1 MLMPRTKSSPA
12 NPLLIVEDEAYVLD
26 VLTRAARGW
35 NFDCRTAT
43 RAEDAVLL
51 LENLSAPVVVTDL
64 KMPGKGGAWLIGEI
78 QRRWPETLVI
88 VVTGVE
94 DEETLNHCLQAGA
107 HYFFLKPIKLD
118 EFHNALRFAVASHRL
133 RREREQSRQKLE
145 RQLRTRTRHLR
156 STFSS
161 AIHSLVRTLEARDPS
176 TAEHSIRVR
185 HLAGRLAEALGMTDR
200 LLRQVRL
207 AAKLHDIG
215 KVGVAEG
222 ILNKIGSLTEEEYG
236 CVRDH
241 PMIGERIL
249 SPIIRSRSVLQ
260 GIRHHHERYDG
271 SGYPDGV
278 AGDRIPLIA
287 RIVTIADCFD
297 AMTSIRAY
305 RTALDVEAA
314 LEVLRAGAGTQFDP
328 GLVPIFERIVR
339 AEFAAVT

>member
-1 MLMPRTKSSPA
+1 
-12 NPLLIVEDEAYVLD
+12 
-26 VLTRAARGW
+26 
-35 NFDCRTAT
+35 
-43 RAEDAVLL
+43 
-51 LENLSAPVVVTDL
+51 
-64 KMPGKGGAWLIGEI
+64 MPGKGGAWLIGEI

-118 EFHNALRFAVASHRL
+118 EFHNALRFAFASHRL
-133 RREREQSRQKLE
+133 RRQREEKLQ
-145 RQLRTRTRHLR
+145 RQLVTRTRDLH
-156 STFSS
+156 STFAS
-161 AIHSLVRTLEARDPS
+161 AIRSLVRTLEARDPS
-176 TAEHSIRVR
+176 TAQHSIRVR
-185 HLAGRLAEALGMTDR
+185 HLAGRLAESLGMQGKM
-200 LLRQVRL
+200 LRQVRL

-222 ILNKIGSLTEEEYG
+222 ILNKMGSLTEEEYG

-249 SPIIRSRSVLQ
+249 TPIIRSRTVLQ

-271 SGYPDGV
+271 SGYPDGL

-297 AMTSIRAY
+297 AMTSCRAY
-305 RTALDVEAA
+305 RSALEIETA
-314 LEVLRAGAGTQFDP
+314 LEVIRTGAGTQFDP
-328 GLVPIFERIVR
+328 MLVPAFEGVVR
-339 AEFAAVT
+339 AECAAVGLGS

>member
-1 MLMPRTKSSPA
+1 MPRTKSCQASP
-12 NPLLIVEDEAYVLD
+12 LTIVEDEAYVLD

-35 NFDCRTAT
+35 NFECRTASS
-43 RAEDAVLL
+43 AESAVTL
-51 LENLSAPVVVTDL
+51 LEERPTPVVVTDL
-64 KMPGKGGAWLIGEI
+64 RMPGHGGAWLIGEI

-118 EFHNALRFAVASHRL
+118 EFHNALRFAFASHRL
-133 RREREQSRQKLE
+133 RRHREQSRRKLE
-145 RQLRTRTRHLR
+145 RQLVTRTRHLR
-156 STFSS
+156 STFAS

-176 TAEHSIRVR
+176 TAQHSIRVR
-185 HLAGRLAEALGMTDR
+185 HYAGRLAESLGMTDR
-200 LLRQVRL
+200 ALRQVRL
-207 AAKLHDIG
+207 SAKLHDIG

-249 SPIIRSRSVLQ
+249 SPIIRSRTVLE

-271 SGYPDGV
+271 SGYPDGL
-278 AGDRIPLIA
+278 AGDRIPQIA
-287 RIVTIADCFD
+287 RIITIADCFD
-297 AMTSIRAY
+297 AMTSIRTY

-314 LEVLRAGAGTQFDP
+314 LEVLRTGAGSQFDP
-328 GLVPIFERIVR
+328 ALVPIFESIVR
-339 AEFAAVT
+339 AEFADVT

>member
-1 MLMPRTKSSPA
+1 MPRTKSCQASP
-12 NPLLIVEDEAYVLD
+12 LTIVEDEAYILD
-26 VLTRAARGW
+26 ILTRAARGW
-35 NFDCRTAT
+35 NFECRTAVS
-43 RAEDAVLL
+43 AEAAVAL
-51 LENLSAPVVVTDL
+51 LEERPTQVVVTDL
-64 KMPGKGGAWLIGEI
+64 RMPGHGGAWLIGEI
-78 QRRWPETLVI
+78 QRRWPTTLVI

-118 EFHNALRFAVASHRL
+118 EFHNALRFAFASHRL
-133 RREREQSRQKLE
+133 RRQRELSRQKLE
-145 RQLRTRTRHLR
+145 RQLVTRTRHLR
-156 STFSS
+156 STFAS

-176 TAEHSIRVR
+176 TAQHSIRVR
-185 HLAGRLAEALGMTDR
+185 HLAGRLAESLGMTDR
-200 LLRQVRL
+200 QLRQVRL
-207 AAKLHDIG
+207 SAKLHDIG

-249 SPIIRSRSVLQ
+249 SPIIRSRTVLQ

-271 SGYPDGV
+271 SGYPDGL

-297 AMTSIRAY
+297 AMTSVRIY

-314 LEVLRAGAGTQFDP
+314 LEVLRMGAGTQFDP
-328 GLVPIFERIVR
+328 ALVPIFEGIVR
-339 AEFAAVT
+339 AELADVT

>member
-1 MLMPRTKSSPA
+1 ML
-12 NPLLIVEDEAYVLD
+12 VEDEPCVLD

-35 NFDCRTAT
+35 NFDCRTAIC
-43 RAEDAVLL
+43 AEDAVRL
-51 LENLSAPVVVTDL
+51 LEAQPSPVVVTDL
-64 KMPGKGGAWLIGEI
+64 RMPGKGGSWLIGEI

-88 VVTGVE
+88 VVTGIE

-118 EFHNALRFAVASHRL
+118 EFHNALRFAFASQRL
-133 RREREQSRQKLE
+133 RRERDQSRQKLE
-145 RQLRTRTRHLR
+145 RKLVSRTRHLR
-156 STFSS
+156 STFVS

-176 TAEHSIRVR
+176 TAQHSIRVR
-185 HLAGRLAEALGMTDR
+185 HLAGRLAESLGMSEKP
-200 LLRQVRL
+200 LRQVRL

-249 SPIIRSRSVLQ
+249 TPIIRNRTVLQ

-271 SGYPDGV
+271 SGYPDGL

-297 AMTSIRAY
+297 AMTSIRTY

-314 LEVLRAGAGTQFDP
+314 LDVMRSAAGTQFDP
-328 GLVPIFERIVR
+328 GLVPIFEEIVR
-339 AEFAAVT
+339 AEFAGVT

>member
-1 MLMPRTKSSPA
+1 MPRTKSSPA
-12 NPLLIVEDEAYVLD
+12 SPLLLVEDEPCVLD

-43 RAEDAVLL
+43 SAEDAVRLM
-51 LENLSAPVVVTDL
+51 EVEPTPVVVTDL
-64 KMPGKGGAWLIGEI
+64 RMPGKGGAWLIGEI
-78 QRRWPETLVI
+78 QRRWPETVVI

-94 DEETLNHCLQAGA
+94 DDEALNKCLQAGA

-118 EFHNALRFAVASHRL
+118 EFHNALRFAFASHRL

-145 RQLRTRTRHLR
+145 RQLQTRTRHLR
-156 STFSS
+156 STFAS

-176 TAEHSIRVR
+176 TAQHSIRVR
-185 HLAGRLAEALGMTDR
+185 HLAGRLAESLGMTDKP
-200 LLRQVRL
+200 LRQVRL

-222 ILNKIGSLTEEEYG
+222 ILNKMGSLTEEEYG

-249 SPIIRSRSVLQ
+249 APIIRSRTVLQ

-271 SGYPDGV
+271 SGYPDGL

-297 AMTSIRAY
+297 AMTSIRTY
-305 RTALDVEAA
+305 RTALDVETA
-314 LEVLRAGAGTQFDP
+314 LEVMRSAAGTQFDP
-328 GLVPIFERIVR
+328 GLVPIFEEVVR
-339 AEFAAVT
+339 AEFAGVT